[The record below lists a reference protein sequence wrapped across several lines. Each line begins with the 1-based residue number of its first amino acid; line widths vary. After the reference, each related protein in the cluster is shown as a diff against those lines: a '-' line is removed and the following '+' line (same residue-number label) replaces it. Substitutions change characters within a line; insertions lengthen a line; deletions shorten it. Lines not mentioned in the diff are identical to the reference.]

1 MKTGRGS
8 KKADIIFLTLKLVVT
23 PVAAVVAPATVT
35 AAVPKSPPKQSI
47 DLFADESP
55 SKSAAPS
62 MQPSNGVSSGTSGSV
77 NDIKVVI
84 SDPRK
89 AGDGIG
95 AFMVF
100 TVKTETSRAGWG
112 GKVFEVNRRFSD
124 FLGLYEKLAGR
135 YQHKGYFIFPA
146 PEKSISSFTKGFFRL
161 SLFSESKSFSI

>member
-1 MKTGRGS
+1 MSRL
-8 KKADIIFLTLKLVVT
+8 IFLTLKLVVT
-23 PVAAVVAPATVT
+23 PAPVVVAPAT

-55 SKSAAPS
+55 AKSAAPS
-62 MQPSNGVSSGTSGSV
+62 IQPSNGVSSATSGSV
-77 NDIKVVI
+77 NDIKVII

-100 TVKTETSRAGWG
+100 TVKTETSRSGWG

-146 PEKSISSFTKGFFRL
+146 PEKSISSFTKGFFASR
-161 SLFSESKSFSI
+161 FQNRKVFQ